1 MRSES
6 NRSASVALAAGLAAL
21 VAAAVVLNAA
31 ETGSTVMPVSGPSSL
46 HRLGLKLQQTAM
58 GWTGRLGPGPDSPVS
73 PLRLATSPTL
83 AGWVFLS
90 GEDLYRLNCRA
101 CHRADGGG
109 APEEVNSI
117 IDPIRATSPHMV
129 QRRMEATGR
138 PINAAFAGQLAR
150 GAREDILKRLE
161 NGGERMP
168 AFTHLSRG
176 ETDALLAYL
185 GWLAGVPGAQHRQAR
200 VAVSDSRVGE
210 LMVKGTCHICHDATG
225 VWPDP
230 EALLD
235 GTMPSLAGIA
245 RQRTFHDVLR
255 KVRYGKAVVMGE
267 ALIAYRGRMPVFDYL
282 TDDEVS
288 AAYGYLVSYPPESL
302 PRRMVAPAAPGN
314 RIVVTR

>member
-1 MRSES
+1 MRPEL
-6 NRSASVALAAGLAAL
+6 RSPAPAAL
-21 VAAAVVLNAA
+21 VAALAVVVAA
-31 ETGSTVMPVSGPSSL
+31 AVVTAADPGSTVTPVSGQSTL
-46 HRLGLKLQQTAM
+46 RRLGLKLQQTAM
-58 GWTGRLGPGPDSPVS
+58 GWTGRLGPGPDA
-73 PLRLATSPTL
+73 PLAPLHLATSPTP
-83 AGWVFLS
+83 AGRVFLS

-117 IDPIRATSPHMV
+117 IDPIRATSSDMV

-138 PINAAFAGQLAR
+138 PISVAFAGQLAR
-150 GAREDILKRLE
+150 GAREDFLKRLE

-176 ETDALLAYL
+176 ETDVLLAYL
-185 GWLAGVPGAQHRQAR
+185 GWLAGVPGAQHRQTR

-245 RQRTFHDVLR
+245 RQRTLHDVLR

-282 TDDEVS
+282 TDAEVS

-302 PRRMVAPAAPGN
+302 PRRMVAPGVPGN
-314 RIVVTR
+314 RIVVMR